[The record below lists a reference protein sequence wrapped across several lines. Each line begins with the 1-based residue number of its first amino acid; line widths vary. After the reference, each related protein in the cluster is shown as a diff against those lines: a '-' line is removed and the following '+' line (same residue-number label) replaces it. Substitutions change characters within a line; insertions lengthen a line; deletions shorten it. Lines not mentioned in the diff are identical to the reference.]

1 VTSTNDRPRI
11 QSVYVEYDVMEQ
23 LRRDLQKSAAE
34 AARVDKNHRNRARR
48 RRAWIRRSARRI
60 ARRAALTM
68 RTAAWRASQLT
79 ATIIHHSGRLTVA
92 IVQHSGRLTV
102 TIVQHSIRATR
113 FAGVWLLRL
122 AVRSARRSFA
132 SPRPRT
138 IIAEERPPSAAPRSV
153 DERPPSAAPGQPSV
167 NNRDIEIGKLDRRQ
181 LWLRENS
188 LGRDH
193 PDIALLALI
202 VARRERSR
210 GERLRARFLYER
222 ALSISQQNLGAYHP
236 DVIAITSELAEL
248 AHESGDLE
256 QAASWESRMAALTGG
271 RPAER

>member
-1 VTSTNDRPRI
+1 M
-11 QSVYVEYDVMEQ
+11 YVEYDAMEQ

-34 AARVDKNHRNRARR
+34 AARADRNRRNRARR
-48 RRAWIRRSARRI
+48 RRARIRRSARWV

-68 RTAAWRASQLT
+68 RTAARLARQST
-79 ATIIHHSGRLTVA
+79 ATIVQHSGRLTVA
-92 IVQHSGRLTV
+92 IVQHS
-102 TIVQHSIRATR
+102 IRATR
-113 FAGVWLLRL
+113 FASVWLLRL
-122 AVRSARRSFA
+122 AVRSARRSVA

-138 IIAEERPPSAAPRSV
+138 MLAEERPPSAAPRTV
-153 DERPPSAAPGQPSV
+153 DERPPSAAPGPPTV
-167 NNRDIEIGKLDRRQ
+167 NDRDVEIAELDRRQ

-193 PDIALLALI
+193 PDIALLALV

-210 GERLRARFLYER
+210 GQRLRARFLYER
-222 ALSISQQNLGAYHP
+222 ALSITQRSLGAHHP

-271 RPAER
+271 RAAEG